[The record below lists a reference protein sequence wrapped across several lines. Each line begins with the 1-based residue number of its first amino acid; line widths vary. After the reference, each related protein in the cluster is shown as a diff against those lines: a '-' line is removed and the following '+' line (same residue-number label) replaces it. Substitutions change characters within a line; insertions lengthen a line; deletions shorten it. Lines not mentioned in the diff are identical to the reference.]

1 MVHETQHPLD
11 LSSGPL
17 PCTPPRPW
25 PFAFLSRLG
34 RAAPQVLHG
43 ESHVC
48 EFTLHE
54 QERQDA
60 KLREL
65 KAVFTAEQA
74 ADKERGFLC
83 SLATYEASKG
93 CGLRV
98 YKPLRGCFD
107 GVSDFRRSDIVY
119 CAPST
124 PSVRPGIAVVFA
136 ALSGY
141 GGSSGRS
148 HGFSVRTG
156 ELRLLMWDEVT
167 SKFTGCPRI
176 SQADAVRW
184 QLMPPCCGRGA
195 HCPHLLASAD
205 PQWPNGDEL
214 DLSLLTG
221 IPGAFAKMLENE
233 LRQPGRQQQQSL
245 RAHFKPLLQLCG
257 MTDDLDEN
265 ESLSVNAPKRQ
276 KAVHG
281 SHSMGPVANE
291 SDGDCG
297 NGSDVESGSDGE
309 SESGSDV
316 PLLDV
321 GPDL

>member
-1 MVHETQHPLD
+1 M
-11 LSSGPL
+11 
-17 PCTPPRPW
+17 
-25 PFAFLSRLG
+25 
-34 RAAPQVLHG
+34 
-43 ESHVC
+43 
-48 EFTLHE
+48 
-54 QERQDA
+54 
-60 KLREL
+60 
-65 KAVFTAEQA
+65 
-74 ADKERGFLC
+74 
-83 SLATYEASKG
+83 
-93 CGLRV
+93 
-98 YKPLRGCFD
+98 
-107 GVSDFRRSDIVY
+107 
-119 CAPST
+119 
-124 PSVRPGIAVVFA
+124 
-136 ALSGY
+136 
-141 GGSSGRS
+141 
-148 HGFSVRTG
+148 RTG

-167 SKFTGCPRI
+167 SKITGCPRI

-195 HCPHLLASAD
+195 HCPHLLAPAD

-265 ESLSVNAPKRQ
+265 EPLSVNAPKRQ

-291 SDGDCG
+291 SDGGCG

-309 SESGSDV
+309 SETGSDV
-316 PLLDV
+316 PFLDV